1 MLKIG
6 LSSRAF
12 RLLSAEEI
20 LPLAKEADA
29 SFIQWDAC
37 HVEGDLSRAEW
48 LGNRTRELGMTVSSY
63 GSTYVLG
70 TDGDA
75 SSMLDV
81 ASALGANA
89 VTVYLPTLPIDRTC
103 EAMLVAEAG
112 QLLSLAEAK
121 GLSVVLASRSGSM
134 SDDCER
140 LLAFLKRV
148 RSTRL
153 SLAFAP
159 YTTQTREGALQAY
172 QMLLPYV
179 SAVCPAIES
188 KDHRLSSEKGGTLWY
203 ELSILAREAESDLS
217 FLLTA
222 VPLECLTAEVAA
234 LRRSYEAA
242 ALKDEFPDLLYDA
255 SVYAVED
262 RYQIIF
268 HTKRKGAAY
277 VRIGDT
283 VYYDEDSGC
292 VLTEKTVHSIC
303 VPMALLD
310 RARCYTIGF
319 FHVSKRMAYAFE
331 EEARQTKTY
340 HFRPVPSEGDIRIV
354 MLGDAHGACELP
366 ARMASTCE
374 PVHLLVLGGDIPNLC
389 EEETHLLH
397 IPYLASL
404 VTHGEIPVVNVRGN
418 HDTRGAAA
426 PLYSR
431 HVGTDNGRYYYTF
444 RLGSLFAILLDCGED
459 KPDDHWEYGGLADY
473 EQYRRSQIAFL
484 DRILSDGVYED
495 YSHVA
500 VFVHADPRTHF
511 DRTVCAEWLARISA
525 IRPDVMV
532 CAHKHVCEFLPPCE
546 EARDGYPPITV
557 PTVIG
562 SAPRGVKG
570 TTDAEKPPSFTGTLL
585 VFGEGGTDAY
595 FIDDHGNEKGYAH
608 FEPRP
613 IGGEL
618 F

>member
-6 LSSRAF
+6 LASGAF
-12 RLLSAEEI
+12 RELSAKEI
-20 LPLAKEADA
+20 LSLAKEAGA
-29 SFIQWDAC
+29 SFLRWDAC
-37 HVEGDLSRAEW
+37 HVHDNVTLAAE
-48 LGNRTRELGMTVSSY
+48 LGAMTREYGMTAVSY
-63 GSTYVLG
+63 GSAYTVG
-70 TDGDA
+70 ADGDA
-75 SSMLDV
+75 E
-81 ASALGANA
+81 AAIAAAAALGAA
-89 VTVYLPTLPIDRTC
+89 TVTVYLPTLPLDRTG
-103 EAMLVAEAG
+103 EAMLVAETE
-112 QLLSLAEAK
+112 QLLSLAGAK
-121 GLSVVLASRSGSM
+121 GLSVTIESKTGTVT
-134 SDDCER
+134 DDCER
-140 LLAFLKRV
+140 LSAFLERV
-148 RSTRL
+148 GSERL

-159 YTTQTREGALQAY
+159 YALQTREGALQAY
-172 QMLLPYV
+172 QMLLPHI
-179 SAVCPAIES
+179 SAVLPAIES
-188 KDHRLSSEKGGTLWY
+188 KDHRLSADKGGTLWY
-203 ELSILAREAESDLS
+203 ELFILAREANADLS
-217 FLLTA
+217 LLLSA
-222 VPLECLTAEVAA
+222 VPAERLVCEVAA
-234 LRRSYEAA
+234 LRKHYEDA
-242 ALKDEFPDLLYDA
+242 ALKNEFPDLLYDA
-255 SVYAVED
+255 SVYVVED

-292 VLTEKTVHSIC
+292 VFTEKTVHSIC

-310 RARCYTIGF
+310 RARRYTIGF
-319 FHVSKRMAYAFE
+319 FHVAKRMAYAFE
-331 EEARQTKTY
+331 EEPRQTKTY
-340 HFRPVPSEGDIRIV
+340 DFRPVPSEGEIRIV

-366 ARMASTCE
+366 AKMANACE

-389 EEETHLLH
+389 EEEAHLYH

-431 HVGTDNGRYYYTF
+431 HVGTDHGRYYYTF
-444 RLGSLFAILLDCGED
+444 RVGGLFAILLDCGED
-459 KPDDHWEYGGLADY
+459 KPDDHWAYGGLADY

-484 DRILSDGVYED
+484 DRILSDGAYED

-511 DRTVCAEWLARISA
+511 DRAVCAEWLARISA

-532 CAHKHVCEFLPPCE
+532 CAHKHVCEFLPPCD
-546 EARDGYPPITV
+546 EARDGYPPITF

-570 TTDAEKPPSFTGTLL
+570 TTDAGKPPSFTGTLL
-585 VFGEGGTDAY
+585 VFGDGGTDAY
-595 FIDDHGNEKGYAH
+595 FIDDHGETKDHAH
-608 FEPRP
+608 FEARP

>member
-6 LSSRAF
+6 VASGAF
-12 RLLSAEEI
+12 EALSAKEF
-20 LPLAKEADA
+20 LSLVKEADID
-29 SFIQWDAC
+29 FIQWDDC
-37 HVEGDLSRAEW
+37 HVKGNLTLAAE
-48 LGNRTRELGMTVSSY
+48 LGNMAREAGLTVCAY
-63 GSTYVLG
+63 GSTYTLG
-70 TDGDA
+70 SGEDA
-75 SSMLDV
+75 DKTIALA
-81 ASALGANA
+81 ASLGAGA
-89 VTVYLPTLPIDRTC
+89 VSVYLPEDTNDRTE
-103 EAMLVAEAG
+103 EAVLSSEMT
-112 QLLSLAEAK
+112 QLLASAAAK
-121 GLSVVLASRSGSM
+121 GLHVSIASKEGTLT
-134 SDDCER
+134 DDCER
-140 LLAFLKRV
+140 LSAFLDRV
-148 RSTRL
+148 GSERL
-153 SLAFAP
+153 SLAFSP
-159 YTTQTREGALQAY
+159 YGLQTREGTLQAY
-172 QMLLPYV
+172 QMLLPYI
-179 SAVCPAIES
+179 SFVCPAIMS
-188 KDHRLSSEKGGTLWY
+188 KDHRFSSEKGGTLWY
-203 ELSILAREAESDLS
+203 ELFIASREANAGVLL
-217 FLLTA
+217 LLTA
-222 VPLECLTAEVAA
+222 VPQEKLTDEIAS
-234 LRRSYEAA
+234 LRRNYEDA

-292 VLTEKTVHSIC
+292 VFTEKTVHSIC
-303 VPMALLD
+303 VPMPLLD
-310 RARCYTIGF
+310 RARRYTIGF
-319 FHVSKRMAYAFE
+319 FHVAKREAYAFD

-340 HFRPVPSEGDIRIV
+340 DFRPVPSEGEIRIV

-366 ARMASTCE
+366 AKMASTCE

-389 EEETHLLH
+389 EKEEHLLH

-418 HDTRGAAA
+418 HDTRGASA
-426 PLYSR
+426 PMYSR
-431 HVGTDNGRYYYTF
+431 HVGTDHGRYYYTF
-444 RLGSLFAILLDCGED
+444 RVGSLFAILLDCGED
-459 KPDDHWEYGGLADY
+459 KPDDHWAYGGLADY

-484 DRILSDGVYED
+484 DRILSDGAYED

-511 DRTVCAEWLARISA
+511 DRAVCAEWMARLSA

-532 CAHKHVCEFLPPCE
+532 CAHKHVCEFVPPCDT
-546 EARDGYPPITV
+546 ARDGYPPITF

-570 TTDAEKPPSFTGTLL
+570 TTDAQKPPSFTGTLL
-585 VFGEGGTDAY
+585 VFGDHGTDAY
-595 FIDDHGNEKGYAH
+595 FVDDHGETKDHAH